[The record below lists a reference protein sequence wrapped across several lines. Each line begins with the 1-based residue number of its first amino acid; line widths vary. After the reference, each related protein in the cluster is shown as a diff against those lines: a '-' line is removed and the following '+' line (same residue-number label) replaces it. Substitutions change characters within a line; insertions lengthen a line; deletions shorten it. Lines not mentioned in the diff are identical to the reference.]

1 LFLVLGN
8 WPLFECL
15 PSSDADKVV
24 ATITLGRR
32 SRMKS
37 ALALVFTA
45 AVAAS
50 VTGCVVQSTYS
61 KSVAVTKDATGR
73 VVQTVETE
81 TVVQPGQGYPIR
93 LEKIAGVQ
101 P

>member
-1 LFLVLGN
+1 MKAVLT
-8 WPLFECL
+8 FA
-15 PSSDADKVV
+15 SAV
-24 ATITLGRR
+24 
-32 SRMKS
+32 
-37 ALALVFTA
+37 ALATTL
-45 AVAAS
+45 
-50 VTGCVVQSTYS
+50 TGCVVQSTYS

-93 LEKIAGVQ
+93 LEKIAGIQ